1 MIPLAAIGVVER
13 RKQMALGEILLP
25 DQGRGFSF
33 KRKIDRAKRFVTWV
47 VQA

>member
-1 MIPLAAIGVVER
+1 MIPLAASGAAER

-25 DQGRGFSF
+25 DQGRRFSF
-33 KRKIDRAKRFVTWV
+33 KRKVDRAKRFVTWV